1 MNTADKLHK
10 LYKNDITVYPVI
22 SKNRPFR
29 MAVQIKDERNAIYKK
44 KINTGEYKHT
54 TKTINEAINKTINF
68 LIEKL

>member
-1 MNTADKLHK
+1 MSIADKLHK

-29 MAVQIKDERNAIYKK
+29 MAVQIKDERNAIYEK